1 MRPAL
6 RKVLVV
12 EDNPDIR
19 TIVRAALE
27 MMGGFEVR
35 ACESGAEALEAVAQF
50 GPQLMLLDVMMP
62 DLDGPGVL
70 GRLRERPDTAA
81 LPVVFL
87 TAKAAPSE
95 IQRLRA
101 LGALNVLTKPF
112 DPMTLHEQVQAIW
125 AAAVDPP

>member
-6 RKVLVV
+6 RKVMVV
-12 EDNPDIR
+12 EDNADIR
-19 TIVRAALE
+19 TIVTVALE
-27 MMGGFEVR
+27 TVGGLEVR
-35 ACESGAEALEAVAQF
+35 ACESGTEALGAVDEF
-50 GPQLMLLDVMMP
+50 GPQLLLLDVMMP

-70 GRLRERPDTAA
+70 ARLRERPETAA

-101 LGALNVLTKPF
+101 LGACDVLTKPF
-112 DPMTLHEQVQAIW
+112 DPMTLHEQVKAIW
-125 AAAVDPP
+125 SAGPEVR